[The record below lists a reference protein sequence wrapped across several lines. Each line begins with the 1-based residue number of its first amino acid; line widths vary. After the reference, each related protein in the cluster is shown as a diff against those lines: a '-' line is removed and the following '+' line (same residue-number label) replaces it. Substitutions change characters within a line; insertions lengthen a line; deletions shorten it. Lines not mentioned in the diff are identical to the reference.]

1 MNLSEML
8 KKLRDEGW
16 MVAVHND
23 YRLNGEPF
31 TFWLFTNM
39 VKGTFVQGEAKTDE
53 EALRDIRI
61 ELLER
66 QADEECKRMEGS

>member
-8 KKLRDEGW
+8 KKLRDDGW
-16 MVAVHND
+16 TVASHND
-23 YRLNGEPF
+23 YRLNGESF

-39 VKGTFVQGEAKTDE
+39 RTGRFVQGEAKTDE
-53 EALRDIRI
+53 EALQNIRI

-66 QADEECKRMEGS
+66 EADESFKKLET